1 MKKLLGIIVLGLLF
15 SVNANAFKVTS
26 WKVIKVIGDP
36 IYAEPNDY
44 IGKIQHF
51 GMGGKGKNEGIFWE
65 CPFAGGLTGDGNI
78 YSYDEFINNK
88 DFKRF
93 KKNED
98 KINLPKDKK
107 ILVERIS
114 CEINKRVLYPFIQV
128 EDKDIAYYE
137 FDMAIFILEN
147 IYK

>member
-1 MKKLLGIIVLGLLF
+1 MKKVLSILVLSLLF

-65 CPFAGGLTGDGNI
+65 CPFAGGLNGDGNI

-93 KKNED
+93 KMNED

>member
-1 MKKLLGIIVLGLLF
+1 MNKILGIVVLGLLL
-15 SVNANAFKVTS
+15 SGNANAFKVTS

-44 IGKIQHF
+44 IGKIQYF
-51 GMGGKGKNEGIFWE
+51 GMGGNGKNEGIFWE

-78 YSYDEFINNK
+78 YSYDEFINIK

-93 KKNED
+93 KKHED
-98 KINLPKDKK
+98 KINLPRDKK

-114 CEINKRVLYPFIQV
+114 CEVNKRVLYPFIQV
-128 EDKDIAYYE
+128 EDQDIAYYE

-147 IYK
+147 INK